1 MFLYTN
7 NKIAESDI
15 KETVLFTTASKRIPR
30 NKFTKEV
37 RDLYSENYKLLIKEI
52 ENGTV
57 KWKDKTDMDCKN
69 YYY

>member
-1 MFLYTN
+1 MRKISFL
-7 NKIAESDI
+7 I
-15 KETVLFTTASKRIPR
+15 ASKRIRR

-37 RDLYSENYKLLIKEI
+37 RYLYSENYKLLIKEI

-57 KWKDKTDMDCKN
+57 KWKDKTDKDCKN